1 MTDRSCA
8 APGSAGPGPPPAAAA
23 ALTQH
28 VAPAA
33 RLPGCRGSVISVC
46 REWRDVF
53 CGLEGVWSHYQLTV
67 GVGRMQKS
75 STAAAEWA
83 EGTRSL
89 LQRVAAHGCI
99 SSASIQARQGTCCSH
114 LPAGW
119 LLEDCLARLDPA
131 VLLRLSLLQAAGLR
145 AALRLERLESLDL
158 STGSAPLPDNATFM
172 LYLLPTTLRSL
183 RIADWS
189 TRSSLGGLTGGIAIL
204 TQLTHLSLG
213 SLEPLPLLGQLI
225 TLRSLRELHLATR
238 SVLSCTLLRPLDFPQ
253 LRMLTCKAPSLSV
266 SGSPARPPAHCRVLL
281 PAHSCCSSVR
291 AATATAV

>member
-1 MTDRSCA
+1 MRRPRQCRAWA
-8 APGSAGPGPPPAAAA
+8 AACRRRRANATSGDAAA

-131 VLLRLSLLQAAGLR
+131 VLLRLSLAAHDSALLQ
-145 AALRLERLESLDL
+145 
-158 STGSAPLPDNATFM
+158 PLP
-172 LYLLPTTLRSL
+172 
-183 RIADWS
+183 
-189 TRSSLGGLTGGIAIL
+189 
-204 TQLTHLSLG
+204 
-213 SLEPLPLLGQLI
+213 PLPN
-225 TLRSLRELHLATR
+225 
-238 SVLSCTLLRPLDFPQ
+238 
-253 LRMLTCKAPSLSV
+253 
-266 SGSPARPPAHCRVLL
+266 
-281 PAHSCCSSVR
+281 CCSWSW
-291 AATATAV
+291 AG